1 MLPLLLLL
9 LLLLRFVARSD
20 LMMRTAVRAAVVTAE
35 GGCVGRLRVDGLGIE
50 ERRRASVRVDR
61 RLDRVCIDEGRV
73 GNQFRGENST
83 AAAADHAATS
93 TDAVAER
100 QIPIVVV
107 EMTVV

>member
-9 LLLLRFVARSD
+9 WRFVARSD
-20 LMMRTAVRAAVVTAE
+20 LMMRTAVRTAVVTAE
-35 GGCVGRLRVDGLGIE
+35 GGSVRRLRVNRFGIE
-50 ERRRASVRVDR
+50 KRRRASVRVDR
-61 RLDRVCIDEGRV
+61 RLDRVSVDEGRV
-73 GNQFRGENST
+73 GNQFRGKNPT
-83 AAAADHAATS
+83 AANNATDS

>member
-73 GNQFRGENST
+73 GNQFRGENS
-83 AAAADHAATS
+83 AADHAAATS